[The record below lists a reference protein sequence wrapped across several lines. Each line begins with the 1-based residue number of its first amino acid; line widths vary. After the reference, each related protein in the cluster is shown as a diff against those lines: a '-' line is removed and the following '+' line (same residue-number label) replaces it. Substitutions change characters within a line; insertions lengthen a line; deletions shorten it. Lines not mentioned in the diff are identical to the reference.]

1 MSFAWHG
8 PFTLRIT
15 LNFVYPVP
23 FARFCLSSRLF
34 ADINENVS
42 NLPENQLKQELT
54 SIKFCYVC
62 VYVVHAVR
70 VNLFAVNII
79 NGSDEWRNDTF
90 SIHIS
95 IQNVSSI
102 ILFFVNQIIY
112 TQAHSTQH
120 TQTHPGTN
128 HYFTWFRFRW
138 IFVLTRWSLSFILF
152 TNDFRLT
159 IIYFEI
165 STN

>member
-62 VYVVHAVR
+62 VHAVR

-102 ILFFVNQIIY
+102 ILFFVNRIIY
-112 TQAHSTQH
+112 IRKHTAHNTHKH
-120 TQTHPGTN
+120 TRAPTT
-128 HYFTWFRFRW
+128 
-138 IFVLTRWSLSFILF
+138 ILLDFVFDGFLCVDKMVSFVHF
-152 TNDFRLT
+152 
-159 IIYFEI
+159 IY
-165 STN
+165 